1 MGQELM
7 LAIPQLNVIFCI
19 FYVSLPSPQ
28 PLVEAPGRR
37 LLHNLFV
44 RRGKQYFGT
53 ITDQRLLLADVNAAI
68 ITSNFGQLTN
78 ENSLKWESVEPE
90 RGVFNFDEP
99 DFVLGF
105 AEEHNIPM
113 RGHTLVWHSQL
124 PGYVQNI
131 TDAAE
136 LTEVI
141 TEHVT
146 TVVERYK
153 GKIFAWDVVNEIF
166 NENGTFRES
175 VFFNVLGEGFVPFV
189 FNLTRSLDPDAKLFI
204 NDFNLDQAES
214 PKTQAMV
221 TNVQRSQTHLIAGL
235 SAGVPGA
242 LQALAASGVEQIAV
256 TELDIGDAEPEE
268 YTIVVQA
275 CLDIESC
282 VGITVWGVS
291 DKVTIRGGLARTP
304 PFDGDFN
311 PKPAYDAIVREL
323 CTDNCIG

>member
-1 MGQELM
+1 MRTFLPAAAAL
-7 LAIPQLNVIFCI
+7 LALASPAAASLLSKRQAV
-19 FYVSLPSPQ
+19 VS
-28 PLVEAPGRR
+28 
-37 LLHNLFV
+37 LHNLFV

-153 GKIFAWDVVNEIF
+153 GKMFAW
-166 NENGTFRES
+166 
-175 VFFNVLGEGFVPFV
+175 
-189 FNLTRSLDPDAKLFI
+189 
-204 NDFNLDQAES
+204 
-214 PKTQAMV
+214 
-221 TNVQRSQTHLIAGL
+221 
-235 SAGVPGA
+235 
-242 LQALAASGVEQIAV
+242 
-256 TELDIGDAEPEE
+256 
-268 YTIVVQA
+268 
-275 CLDIESC
+275 
-282 VGITVWGVS
+282 VS
-291 DKVTIRGGLARTP
+291 DYHDP
-304 PFDGDFN
+304 
-311 PKPAYDAIVREL
+311 
-323 CTDNCIG
+323 